1 MWSGRSPDLENE
13 RRGLGRAQLPA
24 LIVLLFLS
32 WSFRPQG
39 MNPHSLYPGR
49 GPIYLLPHL
58 DQLTRP
64 WPWPQGPSSPS
75 KARSWPLPISHSSK
89 IHSQNL
95 SHALPKLQPC
105 PGAPQPLA
113 PGAWPGL
120 GPASG
125 VPEKT
130 LFLSPCFLDPPL
142 HTCYLLVLHTGALP
156 TAHSPL
162 SPLPSLHSRH
172 EHLLVDGPPP
182 LQVFQ
187 WAFLPAEVF
196 PDYLPFLVQL
206 SCSSNG
212 LLIHCTVCLFYL

>member
-1 MWSGRSPDLENE
+1 MELPSTGNE
-13 RRGLGRAQLPA
+13 SALTLPRGG
-24 LIVLLFLS
+24 
-32 WSFRPQG
+32 
-39 MNPHSLYPGR
+39 

-172 EHLLVDGPPP
+172 EHLLADGPAPFKSSSGHPYP
-182 LQVFQ
+182 LRSS
-187 WAFLPAEVF
+187 LTTF
-196 PDYLPFLVQL
+196 PSWF
-206 SCSSNG
+206 SCLAALTAS
-212 LLIHCTVCLFYL
+212 